1 MLEVKQVEIEIE
13 KLISIC
19 IIMIMSVTYYNRLQ
33 LPNNL
38 VEWLNLIYKE
48 SSNKSVIINEN
59 IINYTIL
66 KMIQIIILN
75 YFEKPINY
83 YIKYFSKFKIIN
95 IHL

>member
-1 MLEVKQVEIEIE
+1 
-13 KLISIC
+13 
-19 IIMIMSVTYYNRLQ
+19 MIMSVTYYNRLQ

-38 VEWLNLIYKE
+38 VEWLNFICKE

-75 YFEKPINY
+75 YFEKLLINL
-83 YIKYFSKFKIIN
+83 I
-95 IHL
+95 